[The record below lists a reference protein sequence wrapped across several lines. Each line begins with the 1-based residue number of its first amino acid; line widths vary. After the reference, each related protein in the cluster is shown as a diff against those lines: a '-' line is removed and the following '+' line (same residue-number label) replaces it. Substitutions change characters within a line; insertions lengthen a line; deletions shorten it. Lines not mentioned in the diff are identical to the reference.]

1 MRVLPG
7 GSLYQSNKKAQ
18 CFDVMYSAYD
28 WICHY
33 FYGCLSRIS
42 LWIDDSFEV
51 PAYVPDTSL
60 NWKKPQMYVIF
71 SQLHKQ

>member
-1 MRVLPG
+1 
-7 GSLYQSNKKAQ
+7 
-18 CFDVMYSAYD
+18 MYSAYD